1 MPQFNK
7 INNNNIID
15 VIVQSFLDALCQGQ
29 SRDDDHDED
38 GPPYLLK
45 RLFWWYP
52 RQFSKQ
58 TDKCA
63 WNISILHWS
72 QWSSIFLLSISI
84 IEILKLMQINAI
96 CKIFGILH
104 FYLCICSFSTYFKD
118 VYIKTLTVYRSAPSQ
133 LSILID
139 YIRYISINKPNI
151 NMYLQ
156 DLQIARPSTHCER

>member
-1 MPQFNK
+1 MYRAFWTHYVK
-7 INNNNIID
+7 AKVEMTITTRMAHHIYSRGFFD
-15 VIVQSFLDALCQGQ
+15 GTRDGFQSKLTSA
-29 SRDDDHDED
+29 RE
-38 GPPYLLK
+38 
-45 RLFWWYP
+45 
-52 RQFSKQ
+52 
-58 TDKCA
+58 
-63 WNISILHWS
+63 ISILHWS